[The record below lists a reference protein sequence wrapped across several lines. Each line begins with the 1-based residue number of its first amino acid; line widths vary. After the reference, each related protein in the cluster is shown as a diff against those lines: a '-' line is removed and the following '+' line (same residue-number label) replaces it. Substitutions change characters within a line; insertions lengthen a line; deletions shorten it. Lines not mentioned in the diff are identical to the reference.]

1 MSTAELP
8 AGSTKTRNP
17 LVDGL
22 LPLAVDV
29 VVPLGTYYAARAF
42 GVGMVPALVISSVV
56 PAVRTV
62 YGLVR
67 SRRAGAGSKSGAG
80 LAPLILV
87 VNVVGLV
94 TTFITGDPR
103 LMIAKD
109 GLVSSA
115 IGIGILVSV
124 LRGRPAMSAGL
135 RPFLTRGDAAREA
148 AWEALRTGSGQ
159 VATAG
164 SAEFRRSAL
173 AHSVVWGA
181 ALVLECA
188 ARVVGAYTLPL
199 ATMAWLPTVLLIG
212 AIGVAS
218 MVSGPYTERMK
229 KLMDQ
234 QIKNGE

>member
-1 MSTAELP
+1 
-8 AGSTKTRNP
+8 
-17 LVDGL
+17 
-22 LPLAVDV
+22 
-29 VVPLGTYYAARAF
+29 VPLGTYYAARAF
-42 GVGMVPALVISSVV
+42 GVGLVPALIVSSVV

-62 YGLVR
+62 YGLLR
-67 SRRAGAGSKSGAG
+67 SRRDGAGSRTGGG
-80 LAPLILV
+80 LAPLILA

-124 LRGRPAMSAGL
+124 VRGRPAMSAGL
-135 RPFLTRGDAAREA
+135 RPFLTRGNTAREA

-159 VATAG
+159 VGTAG
-164 SAEFRRSAL
+164 SAAFRRSEM
-173 AHSVVWGA
+173 AHSTVWGA

-188 ARVVGAYTLPL
+188 MRVVGAYTLPL
-199 ATMAWLPTVLLIG
+199 DTMAWLPTVLLIG

-218 MVSGPYTERMK
+218 VVSGPFTERMK

-234 QIKNGE
+234 QIENGE

>member
-17 LVDGL
+17 LVDAL

-29 VVPLGTYYAARAF
+29 ALPLGTYYAARAF
-42 GVGMVPALVISSVV
+42 GVGLVPALIVSSVV

-67 SRRAGAGSKSGAG
+67 SHRAGAGSRTGGG
-80 LAPLILV
+80 LAPLILA

-94 TTFITGDPR
+94 STFITGDPR

-124 LRGRPAMSAGL
+124 VRGRPVMSAGL
-135 RPFLTRGDAAREA
+135 RPFLTKGEAAREA

-159 VATAG
+159 VGTAG
-164 SAEFRRSAL
+164 SAAFRRSEL
-173 AHSVVWGA
+173 AYSVVWGV
-181 ALVLECA
+181 ALVLECVI
-188 ARVVGAYTLPL
+188 RVVGAYTLPL
-199 ATMAWLPTVLLIG
+199 ATMVWLPTVLLIG
-212 AIGVAS
+212 AIVVAI
-218 MVSGPYTERMK
+218 VISGPFTERMK
-229 KLMDQ
+229 KLVDQ
-234 QIKNGE
+234 QVENGE